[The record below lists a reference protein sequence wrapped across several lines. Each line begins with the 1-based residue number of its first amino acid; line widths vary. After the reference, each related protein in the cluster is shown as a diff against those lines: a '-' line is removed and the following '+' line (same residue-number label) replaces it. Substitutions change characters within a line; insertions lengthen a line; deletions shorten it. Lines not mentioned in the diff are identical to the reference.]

1 MIHFDKDVER
11 ILQLPSDE
19 RLRALKR
26 ILPKRTVQ
34 AILRKARRRQ
44 RHCKRLPGWFMVWFM
59 VTMGLYVRDDYVQI
73 YRWLQ
78 ANADAPGRSTICMA
92 RQSLGVA
99 PMRLLH
105 FAIVRLLAQLDTPGA
120 FYRSMRLMAIDGFVV
135 DLPDRAELA
144 RVFGRPKGGRTA
156 GAFPQARVLG
166 LCEIGT
172 HVIWRHLIKPI
183 RCGEVTMADTLL
195 RYVQE
200 DMLLLWDR
208 GFLSYR
214 NLAQVLERR
223 GHLLAR
229 IKSNLIFK
237 PLRTFA
243 DGSYL
248 ANMYQSSWDRDHDR
262 NGITVRIIKYTFNDP
277 GRPGSGQEHRLLTTL
292 LHPSKDPAKTLIE
305 LYHQRWEIELAIDEL
320 KTHQQDG
327 RTVLRSE
334 TPAGVIQEIEGL
346 LLAHYVV
353 RTVMFEAAQTEE
365 IDPRRLSFT
374 ATLKILRCRL
384 PQCPRHPQQLQKWY
398 EALLKEVAQQK
409 LPPRRDRVNP
419 RVIKRKMSKWP
430 KKRPFH
436 LNYSQPTKKFRQSI
450 NMLN

>member
-1 MIHFDKDVER
+1 VIQFDKEVER
-11 ILQLPSDE
+11 IRQLPTDE

-26 ILPKRTVQ
+26 IIPKKTVQ
-34 AILRKARRRQ
+34 AILRKTRSRQ
-44 RHCKRLPGWFMVWFM
+44 RYCKRLPGWFMVWFL
-59 VTMGLYVRDDYVQI
+59 VTMGLYFRDDYCQV
-73 YRWLQ
+73 YRWMQ
-78 ANADAPGRSTICMA
+78 GKGHAPGRSTICMA
-92 RQSLGVA
+92 RQSLGIA

-105 FAIVRLLAQLDTPGA
+105 LEIVQLLAQLDTPGA
-120 FYRSMRLMAIDGFVV
+120 FYRGMRLMAIDGFVL
-135 DLPDRAELA
+135 DLPDRPDLA
-144 RVFGRPKGGRTA
+144 RVFGRPKGGRA
-156 GAFPQARVLG
+156 PGAFPQARVLG

-195 RYVQE
+195 RYLQK

-208 GFLSYR
+208 GFLSYA
-214 NLAQVLERR
+214 NLAQVSERQ

-248 ANMYQSSWDRDHDR
+248 SKMYSSSWNRAHDR
-262 NGITVRIIKYTFNDP
+262 NGITVRIMKYTFNDP
-277 GRPGSGQEHRLLTTL
+277 GRPGSGVEHRLLTTL
-292 LHPSKDPAKTLIE
+292 LHPTKDPAKTLIE
-305 LYHQRWEIELAIDEL
+305 LYHQRWELELAIDEL
-320 KTHQQDG
+320 KTHQQEQ

-346 LLAHYVV
+346 LLSHYVV

-384 PQCPRHPQQLQKWY
+384 PQCPRSKKGLQKWY
-398 EALLKEVAQQK
+398 AELIAEVANEK

-419 RVIKRKMSKWP
+419 RVIKRKMSKWA
-430 KKRPFH
+430 KKRASH
-436 LNYSQPTKKFRQSI
+436 YNYSQPTKNFRQSI
-450 NMLN
+450 NMLD

>member
-1 MIHFDKDVER
+1 VIQFDKEVEG
-11 ILQLPSDE
+11 ILQLPTDE
-19 RLRALKR
+19 RLQALKR
-26 ILPKRTVQ
+26 IIPKKTVQ
-34 AILRKARRRQ
+34 AILRKTRSRQ

-59 VTMGLYVRDDYVQI
+59 VTMGLYFRDDYCQL
-73 YRWLQ
+73 YRWMQ
-78 ANADAPGRSTICMA
+78 GKGHAPGRSTICMA
-92 RQSLGVA
+92 RRSLGVA
-99 PMRLLH
+99 PLRLLH
-105 FAIVRLLAQLDTPGA
+105 LEIVRLLAQRDTPGA
-120 FYRSMRLMAIDGFVV
+120 FYRDMRLMAIDGFVL
-135 DLPDRAELA
+135 DLPDRPVLD
-144 RVFGRPKGGRTA
+144 RVFGRPKGGRTP

-195 RYVQE
+195 RYLQK

-208 GFLSYR
+208 GFLSYA
-214 NLAQVLERR
+214 NLAQVKERQ

-229 IKSNLIFK
+229 IKKNLIFE

-248 ANMYQSSWDRDHDR
+248 AKMYRSSWDRKRDR
-262 NGITVRIIKYTFNDP
+262 DGITVRIMKYTFNDP
-277 GRPGSGQEHRLLTTL
+277 GRPGSGVEHRLLTTL

-305 LYHQRWEIELAIDEL
+305 LYHQRWELELAIDEL
-320 KTHQQDG
+320 KTHQQEQ

-346 LLAHYVV
+346 LLSHYVV
-353 RTVMFEAAQTEE
+353 RTVMFEAAQAEAM
-365 IDPRRLSFT
+365 DPRRLSFT

-384 PQCPRHPQQLQKWY
+384 PQCPRSKKGLQKWY
-398 EALLKEVAQQK
+398 AELIAEVANEK

-419 RVIKRKMSKWP
+419 RVIKRKMSKWA
-430 KKRPFH
+430 KKRAIH
-436 LNYSQPTKKFRQSI
+436 YNYSQPTKNFRQSI
-450 NMLN
+450 NMLD